1 MWTDGCTYDCECL
14 DDMTG
19 QYKCSERFVHSQ
31 TSVTQLIHV
40 QYNAYVVTLINNV
53 TIVCEM
59 NLCVRKLFQKVF
71 RKVRTFADISNSA
84 NSRPV

>member
-1 MWTDGCTYDCECL
+1 MCKKVISKSVQKRY
-14 DDMTG
+14 
-19 QYKCSERFVHSQ
+19 VHSQ

-53 TIVCEM
+53 TVICEM

-71 RKVRTFADISNSA
+71 RKVRTLADISNSA
-84 NSRPV
+84 NSCPI

>member
-1 MWTDGCTYDCECL
+1 MNLCVRKL
-14 DDMTG
+14 F
-19 QYKCSERFVHSQ
+19 QKVSERYVHSQ
-31 TSVTQLIHV
+31 TPVTQLIHV
-40 QYNAYVVTLINNV
+40 QCNAYVVTLINNV

-71 RKVRTFADISNSA
+71 RKVRTLADTSNSA